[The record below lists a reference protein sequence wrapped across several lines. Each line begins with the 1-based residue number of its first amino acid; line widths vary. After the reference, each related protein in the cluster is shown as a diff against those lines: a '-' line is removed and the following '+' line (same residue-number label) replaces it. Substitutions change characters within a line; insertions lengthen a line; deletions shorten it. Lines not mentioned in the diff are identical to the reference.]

1 MKTVSSVDSFKW
13 AAHMKRLFFA
23 YMMLLMACQPAAE
36 KEENIQNSGPKK
48 ETKPKAIEAVEEKGD
63 TAVESDT
70 LLIPQN
76 TWTNIYARDIE
87 LYFTADTNWSEVP
100 LSQQEQIYT
109 MLEMAVDELNQELE
123 LAVRNK
129 NGESYLLLFSLGD
142 DYSISEFELT
152 ELISSQSDLYTNL
165 RNVNV
170 NGLSYF
176 IFEVTND
183 KAIWQKAMAVT
194 LQGRPFSVDYI
205 IRNKYAESAP
215 RMEEVLLNL
224 K

>member
-1 MKTVSSVDSFKW
+1 MNW
-13 AAHMKRLFFA
+13 AAYLKRPFFA
-23 YMMLLMACQPAAE
+23 CMMLLMACQPVAE
-36 KEENIQNSGPKK
+36 KEENQQTSGPKK
-48 ETKPKAIEAVEEKGD
+48 ETKPKAIEAEEKGD
-63 TAVESDT
+63 TVAESDT
-70 LLIPQN
+70 LLVPQN

-87 LYFTADTNWSEVP
+87 LYFAADTNWSEVP

-123 LAVRNK
+123 LAVRNR